1 MNIINS
7 DKNAT
12 DQILILKN
20 NDNLGILIVLLIL
33 TLILDINMAYRNKR
47 SNTLAGLIIII
58 IGNNSPNIPSDW
70 ISIDSV
76 HWTHIPLGST
86 TSSLITP
93 HVNTTTLTQWQVY
106 SKGIPTTGYNI
117 QDYSS
122 NIKYNPN
129 IIPKSC
135 HNHTSI

>member
-58 IGNNSPNIPSDW
+58 IG
-70 ISIDSV
+70 IDIRTYV
-76 HWTHIPLGST
+76 WL
-86 TSSLITP
+86 
-93 HVNTTTLTQWQVY
+93 
-106 SKGIPTTGYNI
+106 
-117 QDYSS
+117 
-122 NIKYNPN
+122 
-129 IIPKSC
+129 
-135 HNHTSI
+135 